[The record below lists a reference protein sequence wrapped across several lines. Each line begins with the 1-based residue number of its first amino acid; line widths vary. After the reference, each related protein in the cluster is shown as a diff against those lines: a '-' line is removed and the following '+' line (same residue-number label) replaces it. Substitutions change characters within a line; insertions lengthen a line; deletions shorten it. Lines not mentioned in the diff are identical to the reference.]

1 MVENV
6 SVEKGDL
13 IAAYMTT
20 AHVASSYKVESTKTI
35 VEGWNKFRKMAQGW
49 DDLDFLATLLSLPSV
64 FGTAELNPDDENA
77 LNMVVNQIGL
87 MKEELTKEN
96 ISSVEKADLA
106 IAFVTNASV
115 AHSKGMS
122 NRKATIQQYQEIK
135 GLIPLNDNRD
145 MLASFLTISR
155 LMDVKKHPVAPD
167 MVKEMYEG
175 MRAEVDRGLDPS
187 MSSVLDNGFGDNLMA
202 ACSLTAAYIEISP
215 KVEKYKDIMDTWASL
230 LEHALSPDPAETIAV
245 VLFSGKIRDLDSMH
259 LLQLGNI
266 SDQIASLKQLVES
279 HQKA

>member
-35 VEGWNKFRKMAQGW
+35 VDGWNKFRQMAQGW

-77 LNMVVNQIGL
+77 LNQVVNQIGL

-96 ISSVEKADLA
+96 ISTVEKEDLA
-106 IAFVTNASV
+106 VAFLTNASV
-115 AHSKGMS
+115 AHSKGLS
-122 NRKATIQQYQEIK
+122 SRKATIQQYQEIK
-135 GLIPLNDNRD
+135 GLVKLEDNRD

-155 LMDVKKHPVAPD
+155 IMDVKKHPVSPD
-167 MVKEMYEG
+167 LVKEMFDG
-175 MRAEVDRGLDPS
+175 MRSEVEKGLDDS
-187 MSSVLDNGFGDNLMA
+187 MRAVLENGFGDNLMA
-202 ACSLTAAYIEISP
+202 TCSLTAAYIEISP
-215 KVEKYKDIMDTWASL
+215 KVEKYKDIMQTWSSL
-230 LEHALSPDPAETIAV
+230 LDHTLSPNPSETISV

-266 SDQIASLKQLVES
+266 SDQITSIKQLVES
-279 HQKA
+279 HMQV